1 MIASA
6 RRSADVTGLPS
17 CFELTSQPRSYS
29 SITAGPAA
37 STHLGQKQRDFVA
50 RAGIEDEGI
59 RIPDNR
65 AQAVAPSFVA
75 FICKLSSRPW
85 SELAREGSN
94 AAKGDTVSISAKA
107 PISNPGSTNL
117 MMASLT
123 PLDLAALLCSRVCH
137 DVISPVGAIVNG
149 LEVLDGEQD
158 EEMRAI
164 AMELIKKSA
173 ISASARLQFC
183 RLAFGAAGSFGALID
198 TGDAEKAARDIFAN
212 GRTVLQW
219 SAARRMA
226 SRNSVKLL
234 LNLCLIAA
242 SAIPR
247 GGVIVVDISGE
258 DDAITLRVE
267 RQGRQ
272 RPTVAQR
279 GRHPVQRPR
288 QGNDRRAFH
297 TTLLHRA
304 AGPRVCGG
312 CSTKCHLRPKS

>member
-1 MIASA
+1 
-6 RRSADVTGLPS
+6 
-17 CFELTSQPRSYS
+17 
-29 SITAGPAA
+29 
-37 STHLGQKQRDFVA
+37 
-50 RAGIEDEGI
+50 
-59 RIPDNR
+59 
-65 AQAVAPSFVA
+65 
-75 FICKLSSRPW
+75 
-85 SELAREGSN
+85 
-94 AAKGDTVSISAKA
+94 
-107 PISNPGSTNL
+107 
-117 MMASLT
+117 MMATLT

-164 AMELIKKSA
+164 AMDLIKKSA

-219 SAARRMA
+219 SAERRMA

-247 GGVIVVDISGE
+247 GGVVVVDISGE
-258 DDAITLRVE
+258 DNAITLRVDAKGANARLSHSAADILSNALAKE
-267 RQGRQ
+267 TIDGHSIQLYF
-272 RPTVAQR
+272 TVLLARESQAALKVSSSPESVTLMAVPAPR
-279 GRHPVQRPR
+279 LKDIETAAVHATDGSPV
-288 QGNDRRAFH
+288 A
-297 TTLLHRA
+297 
-304 AGPRVCGG
+304 
-312 CSTKCHLRPKS
+312 